1 MALRGR
7 IPKGSSASVSSR
19 KDMHHRV
26 AANVVADFKR
36 IAKILGLKEWEAAEI
51 AVKEWNQRH
60 HDEAQK
66 RLDMYADKG
75 IVFNHPESVTVNV
88 AVFQKAE
95 VLLAKEELQRLLGIL
110 PDITDPDTRHDT
122 QLELARAL
130 KVIQPVF
137 VKTRDPELAELLQQA
152 DEALQH

>member
-1 MALRGR
+1 MSG
-7 IPKGSSASVSSR
+7 R
-19 KDMHHRV
+19 KDWKHRLGV
-26 AANVVADFKR
+26 GVIADFKR
-36 IAKILGLKEWEAAEI
+36 TAKALGLKEWEAAEI

-66 RLDMYADKG
+66 RLDMYAEKG

-95 VLLAKEELQRLLGIL
+95 VLLAKEELQRFLGIL
-110 PDITDPDTRHDT
+110 PDITDPDSKHET
-122 QLELARAL
+122 QLELARAV

-137 VKTRDPELAELLQQA
+137 VKTRDPKLAELLKQA
-152 DEALQH
+152 EQALQ